1 MPASDIA
8 GRIAAWMDDRA
19 HNALFPGSD
28 MPAFD
33 TPLIGYA
40 DGADP
45 LFTRIKEDIG
55 PEFYWTPGQ
64 AFALAFPDD
73 APPPADKLTVIAWI
87 LPQTAATR
95 AAHRA
100 CRDLP
105 DIAWSRA
112 RHYGEMVNDGLRAFV
127 VESLSREGIRAVAPT
142 LLPQWGRQMS
152 PRFGFASNWS
162 ERHAAHVCGLG
173 TFGLSDGLIT
183 ARGKAV
189 RVGSVV
195 ARMKIPPTPRPY
207 ATHNAW
213 CLAAA
218 GRVCRACAKRCPAGA
233 ISPAGHDKV
242 KCKAYIRGV
251 TAPFVEESQ
260 LGFRVNSCG
269 LCQVGVPCESRNPTE
284 GKKKEGARGG
294 TP

>member
-1 MPASDIA
+1 MPESDIA

-28 MPAFD
+28 MPAFA

-55 PEFYWTPGQ
+55 PEFYWTPRQ

-73 APPPADKLTVIAWI
+73 APPPADALTVIAWI

-112 RHYGEMVNDGLRAFV
+112 RHFGEMVNERLRAFV
-127 VESLSREGIRAVAPT
+127 VETLSREGIRAVAPT
-142 LLPQWGRQMS
+142 LLPQWGRRLS
-152 PRFGFASNWS
+152 PRLRIAQSYGEE
-162 ERHAAHVCGLG
+162 ERRECERGNPLKRVLPSRALP
-173 TFGLSDGLIT
+173 FLNFLIIGMFHFHFPIRKE
-183 ARGKAV
+183 AWQE
-189 RVGSVV
+189 SVPNQ
-195 ARMKIPPTPRPY
+195 A
-207 ATHNAW
+207 
-213 CLAAA
+213 
-218 GRVCRACAKRCPAGA
+218 
-233 ISPAGHDKV
+233 
-242 KCKAYIRGV
+242 
-251 TAPFVEESQ
+251 
-260 LGFRVNSCG
+260 
-269 LCQVGVPCESRNPTE
+269 VGVPA
-284 GKKKEGARGG
+284 KKETGGPFGPPAIYPRGCRA
-294 TP
+294 

>member
-8 GRIAAWMDDRA
+8 GRIAAWMADRA
-19 HNALFPGSD
+19 NNALFPGAD
-28 MPAFD
+28 LPAFD
-33 TPLIGYA
+33 TPLVGFA
-40 DGADP
+40 NGADP
-45 LFTRIKEDIG
+45 LFARIKEDIG
-55 PEFYWTPGQ
+55 ADFYWTPHE
-64 AFALAFPDD
+64 AFALAFAGDV
-73 APPPADKLTVIAWI
+73 PPAGELTVIAWI

-95 AAHRA
+95 AAHKA

-112 RHYGEMVNDGLRAFV
+112 RHFGEKVNENLRRFV
-127 VESLSREGIRAVAPT
+127 VGELAGEGIRAVAPT
-142 LLPQWGRQMS
+142 LLPAWDRHIS

-195 ARMKIPPTPRPY
+195 AHTVLPPTPRTY

-213 CLAAA
+213 CLAAS

-233 ISPAGHDKV
+233 IGPEGHDKV
-242 KCKAYIRGV
+242 KCKDYIRGV
-251 TAPFVEESQ
+251 TAPYVEENQ

-269 LCQVGVPCESRNPTE
+269 LCQVGVPCEARNPTAKRE
-284 GKKKEGARGG
+284 AKDSPAA
-294 TP
+294 